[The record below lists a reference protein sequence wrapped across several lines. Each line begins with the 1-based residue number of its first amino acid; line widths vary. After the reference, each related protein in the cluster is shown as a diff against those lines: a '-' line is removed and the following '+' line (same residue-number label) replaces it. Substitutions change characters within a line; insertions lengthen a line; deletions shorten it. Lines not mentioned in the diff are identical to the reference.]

1 MQRLD
6 LLIRQARTRSGN
18 TKYGDKQGVSQRSY
32 VAYANDAQ
40 QRIYNLI
47 MQCRPTLFVK
57 QATIDTVSG
66 QAEYDLPTD
75 VYLKHNLI
83 TVQYT
88 PNGNAQLYYPLAQN
102 YARNEVSIPA
112 LPESYFLRDGKL
124 ILTPIP
130 MTGYT
135 DALRITYQYV
145 IPQLDIRRALIASIN
160 TGTDTITLTDNTMLL
175 QETESDLSEGWV
187 DFVCVV
193 DSNGVVLQ
201 RDIPVTSYDSTTKVL
216 TCGDDITSA
225 GAGTG
230 YLVFG
235 AYASTHSSL
244 LDIAER
250 YLVEYMTLR
259 SQASD
264 TSSEVG
270 VTSQVLKMIEA
281 EIIDAIESLEED
293 IFQIPILDTQFM
305 NYADDW

>member
-18 TKYGDKQGVSQRSY
+18 TKYGDKQGISQRSY

-57 QATIDTVSG
+57 QGTISTVAG
-66 QAEYDLPTD
+66 QASYDLPTD
-75 VYLKHNLI
+75 VYLKHNII
-83 TVQYT
+83 TVQFT
-88 PNGNAQLYYPLAQN
+88 PNGNEQLYYPLAQN
-102 YARNEVSIPA
+102 YARNEVSVRA

-124 ILTPIP
+124 ILTPTP
-130 MTGYT
+130 MNGYAN
-135 DALRITYQYV
+135 ALRLTYQYI
-145 IPQLDIRRALIASIN
+145 IPQVDIRRAKVADIDGSN
-160 TGTDTITLTDNTMLL
+160 ITLVDDAMLL
-175 QETESDLSEGWV
+175 QETEADLSEGWV
-187 DFVCVV
+187 DFICLV
-193 DSNGVVLQ
+193 DSNGVVLD
-201 RDIPVTSYDSTTKVL
+201 RDLPVLGYNSTTKIISGSVDPA
-216 TCGDDITSA
+216 TVPG
-225 GAGTG
+225 GTI
-230 YLVFG
+230 YVVFG

-244 LDIAER
+244 LDVAER
-250 YLVEYMTLR
+250 YIVEYMTLR

-293 IFQIPILDTQFM
+293 IFQVPILDTQFL
-305 NYADDW
+305 NYADDWEV